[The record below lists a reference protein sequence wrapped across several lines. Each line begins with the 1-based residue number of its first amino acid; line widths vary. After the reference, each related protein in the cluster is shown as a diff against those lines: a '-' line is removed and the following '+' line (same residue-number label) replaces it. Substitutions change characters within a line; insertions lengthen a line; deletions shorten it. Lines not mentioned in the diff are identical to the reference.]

1 MSTLTASPPSPPRFS
16 QHVAFDNLP
25 IGEATK
31 NNPSSFTL
39 QVKHRGYHPSRR
51 SRTFMIGVD
60 EHAYSDY
67 ALVWLLN
74 NMVDDGDEVVCVR
87 VLEGPFRPCEK
98 NYQEEARKLLEAI
111 QAKDELN
118 KAISIVL
125 EYSVGK
131 LHDTFQQ
138 LVCLPKRRGVLLG

>member
-1 MSTLTASPPSPPRFS
+1 
-16 QHVAFDNLP
+16 
-25 IGEATK
+25 
-31 NNPSSFTL
+31 
-39 QVKHRGYHPSRR
+39 
-51 SRTFMIGVD
+51 MIGVD

-74 NMVDDGDEVVCVR
+74 NMIDDGDEVVCVR
-87 VLEGPFRPCEK
+87 VVESPLRPDK

-111 QAKDELN
+111 QAKNELN

-138 LVCLPKRRGVLLG
+138 LVSASNAG

>member
-1 MSTLTASPPSPPRFS
+1 
-16 QHVAFDNLP
+16 
-25 IGEATK
+25 
-31 NNPSSFTL
+31 
-39 QVKHRGYHPSRR
+39 
-51 SRTFMIGVD
+51 MIGVD

-87 VLEGPFRPCEK
+87 VLESPIRPGDK
-98 NYQEEARKLLEAI
+98 NYQEEAKKLLLSIEA
-111 QAKDELN
+111 KNELN

-138 LVCLPKRRGVLLG
+138 LVGAPGLGDRWRHGLLMLFHVW

>member
-1 MSTLTASPPSPPRFS
+1 M
-16 QHVAFDNLP
+16 V
-25 IGEATK
+25 
-31 NNPSSFTL
+31 
-39 QVKHRGYHPSRR
+39 
-51 SRTFMIGVD
+51 GVD

-87 VLEGPFRPCEK
+87 VLESPVSSKGEK
-98 NYQEEARKLLEAI
+98 VYQEDAKKLLATI
-111 QAKDELN
+111 QSKNEHN

-138 LVCLPKRRGVLLG
+138 MVSGLATIRL